1 MKDLQEYANKIVENW
16 NPIAAIK
23 NWWQGSSASTSQAPK
38 RDYEGGK
45 VNMNRGGLANPYQ
58 DTLKS
63 AGQQQTAMDSRANRP
78 KVSPKGRPP
87 LPNQAD
93 LKQKRLEAGRQRTTD
108 LVNTRPA
115 ARPPV
120 PQDPM
125 SANPQGAYKHSTV
138 GATPD
143 NIVRKQLD
151 NMDAPRRPGYETR
164 TSTRPVAQAPKPIT
178 STGMRDSDE
187 GEAQARAYKQQ
198 YLDKY
203 GKKASAFDKQF
214 AAAAIQGKK
223 EFTYTR
229 PKTGKQRDIAVK
241 FKGKTP
247 AYVGRAQQQIKDE
260 TK

>member
-1 MKDLQEYANKIVENW
+1 MKDLQEYANKIVEVW
-16 NPIAAIK
+16 YNPFT
-23 NWWQGSSASTSQAPK
+23 WGSSASTPQAPT
-38 RDYEGGK
+38 RGYEGGK
-45 VNMNRGGLANPYQ
+45 VNMNRGGLATPYQ

-63 AGQQQTAMDSRANRP
+63 AGQQQTAMDLRATGP
-78 KVSPKGRPP
+78 KTSQPGRTK

-93 LKQKRLEAGRQRTTD
+93 LKQKRLEAERQKTTD
-108 LVNTRPA
+108 LANTRPA

-125 SANPQGAYKHSTV
+125 SANPQGGYKHSTQ
-138 GATPD
+138 GATPAP
-143 NIVRKQLD
+143 IVQQQLD
-151 NMDAPRRPGYETR
+151 NMGAPRRPGYETR
-164 TSTRPVAQAPKPIT
+164 TSTRPVAQAPRPIT
-178 STGMRDSDE
+178 STGMRDGNE
-187 GEAQARAYKQQ
+187 GESQARAYKQQ

-214 AAAAIQGKK
+214 AAAAVQGKK
-223 EFTYTR
+223 EFTYTG

-241 FKGKTP
+241 FKGNTP